1 VAEVLAGQYRLSS
14 AQLVLAN
21 ILAPVL
27 VRLLEGGL
35 AQLVAPGGVL
45 ILSGILAEQEPAL
58 RAALAAAGLHLTAER
73 RSGDWLAL
81 VAQA

>member
-1 VAEVLAGQYRLSS
+1 
-14 AQLVLAN
+14 VLAN

-27 VRLLEGGL
+27 VRLLEDGL
-35 AQLVAPGGVL
+35 AQLVVPGGIL

-58 RAALAAAGLHLTAER
+58 RAALAAAGLRVTAEC

-81 VAQA
+81 SAQPVAGQV